1 MENNKAKQKKDE
13 NKKDQNKP
21 YNALSKLLEINTEFD
36 ESISFSHY
44 CSIYRKFG
52 VQKQKTKIDYIPF
65 IMTVEFTYSYSEELR
80 TSKEIDKQSIENIIS
95 FIKKFSNSIDEKY
108 NKTFLDN
115 IKTFSEII
123 GIEKTSNLL
132 IPALARI
139 VDDSFSLKNHFLKIL
154 LPFIDY
160 LCSNGDEGLKILKNN
175 MMNIIQELYHPR
187 NKRDIECYK
196 NEEYQ
201 NLLFKNFIKIAKAL
215 IPKDKDKQILNLIL
229 SYGYEDEKN
238 TKKLGDDHVVLCVKL
253 MSELT
258 EIYGK
263 ECTENYLLP
272 QLIYFVDD
280 KNEKVLK
287 EVLLALPNIC
297 DVVSFEIINTK
308 IYELIKRVLNV
319 LNPSWVLKKIIV
331 DILAKIIKTFKYK
344 SEEDDNENSEKKSA
358 KKFVSLIEK
367 LIHDKEKY
375 VRYNILE
382 KIGPI
387 IEPLNKEE
395 LSLELLKFY
404 KNSVE
409 EYYKRKKKQL
419 PSGMTVGNS
428 LLIKKNIEEN
438 EELDSFVVIN
448 SKTDIE
454 IEEIKKKLS
463 EENMG
468 YYFAYNF
475 PAILYCYGS
484 EHWPELK
491 SIYIDFCF
499 ESDIKIR
506 RSIVVS
512 FHEISKI
519 IGQTITENE
528 LLPIYDTFLNSN
540 DKIEKNL
547 SIRYLPKILIQVS
560 KEKKKRYFK
569 YLEAASIFIDNIGS
583 KVRNFNFINWKNK
596 LDVIEGI
603 LCYYN
608 LYDNDIIYKSIFPQC
623 ISFCLDDIYKVRKTS
638 SKVLACLI
646 EYLYNVN
653 YKKEKL
659 FKLIESF
666 ALHKKFHQRIN
677 FVKMCKILLK
687 NKKLYEEKIKNLL
700 NDLVDHEKI
709 RDVRICLSKVLRK
722 IIGNDKEILFKDK
735 NIHQLCYKLKKDNLS
750 IINSI
755 FNDVNIKYN
764 IHNKNN
770 KINEPNEKFFK
781 GDNEFFIE
789 EFKIVLERKS
799 HIFFLDR
806 SNKKSIRAKKKDE
819 NNNNEKKDNN
829 NNDNKKEDI
838 SSYKDIKDINNNEN
852 TVKEE
857 NKELNNENK
866 KNENEKEKE
875 LVNENINN
883 KEINE
888 EKSID
893 NKDNKDNKEKE
904 EDTNEKIKKEKSDV
918 SNDIQNIKNNEEKKD
933 DIKKENNDIN
943 DKNIDD
949 NKVEEKKEIKEDNNE
964 NGKEIKENNEIKNE
978 KDEGDKIQE
987 KNDVEDK
994 EK

>member
-1 MENNKAKQKKDE
+1 MENNKKSDNKKVKKGE
-13 NKKDQNKP
+13 IQKDQNQNRGHNTKQ
-21 YNALSKLLEINTEFD
+21 SRLLEINTEFD

-44 CSIYRKFG
+44 CSIYRRFG
-52 VQKQKTKIDYIPF
+52 VDKQKPKIDYIPF

-80 TSKEIDKQSIENIIS
+80 ASKEVDKQSIENITS
-95 FIKKFSNSIDEKY
+95 YIKKFSNCTDEKY

-132 IPALARI
+132 IPSLARI
-139 VDDSFSLKNHFLKIL
+139 VDDSFLLKNHFLKVL

-160 LCSNGDEGLKILKNN
+160 LCSNGDEGIKILKNN

-196 NEEYQ
+196 NEDYQ

-215 IPKDKDKQILNLIL
+215 IPKDNEKQILSLIL
-229 SYGYEDEKN
+229 SYGYEDEKS
-238 TKKLGDDHVVLCVKL
+238 TKKFGDEHNVLCVKL
-253 MSELT
+253 ISELT

-272 QLIYFVDD
+272 QLIYFADD
-280 KNEKVLK
+280 KNEKVKK

-297 DVVSFEIINTK
+297 DVVSFEIISTK
-308 IYELIKRVLNV
+308 IYDLIKRVLNV
-319 LNPSWVLKKIIV
+319 SNPSWLLKKIIV
-331 DILAKIIKTFKYK
+331 DILAKIIKTFKHK
-344 SEEDDNENSEKKSA
+344 SNEDDNINNEKKSA
-358 KKFVSLIEK
+358 KKFVSLIEN
-367 LIHDKEKY
+367 LINDKDKF

-404 KNSVE
+404 KKSVE
-409 EYYKRKKKQL
+409 EYYIKKKKQL
-419 PSGMTVGNS
+419 PSGMTVGSN
-428 LLIKKNIEEN
+428 LLKKKSVEDEEF
-438 EELDSFVVIN
+438 DSFIVIN
-448 SKTDIE
+448 SKSDNE
-454 IEEIKKKLS
+454 IEDIKKKLC

-540 DKIEKNL
+540 DKIERNL
-547 SIRYLPKILIQVS
+547 SIRYLPKILMQVS

-608 LYDNDIIYKSIFPQC
+608 LYDNEIIYKSIFPQC

-638 SKVLACLI
+638 SKVLASLI
-646 EYLYNVN
+646 EYLYNID
-653 YKKEKL
+653 YKKDQL
-659 FKLIESF
+659 FKLIDSF

-677 FVKMCKILLK
+677 FIKMCKIFLK

-700 NDLVDHEKI
+700 IEIVDNEKV
-709 RDVRICLSKVLRK
+709 RDVRICLSKVLKK
-722 IIGNDKEILFKDK
+722 IIRNEKEILYKDQF
-735 NIHQLCYKLKKDNLS
+735 IHQICYKLKMDNLP
-750 IINSI
+750 IINNI
-755 FNDVNIKYN
+755 FSDVNIKFSG
-764 IHNKNN
+764 ILENKNKN
-770 KINEPNEKFFK
+770 KIEDKKEKYFK
-781 GDNEFFIE
+781 GDNDFFTK
-789 EFKIVLERKS
+789 EFKIIIEKKS
-799 HIFFLDR
+799 SIIFLDR
-806 SNKKSIRAKKKDE
+806 SNKRLVAVKRNKDS
-819 NNNNEKKDNN
+819 NQPK
-829 NNDNKKEDI
+829 
-838 SSYKDIKDINNNEN
+838 
-852 TVKEE
+852 KEE
-857 NKELNNENK
+857 NK
-866 KNENEKEKE
+866 
-875 LVNENINN
+875 
-883 KEINE
+883 
-888 EKSID
+888 D
-893 NKDNKDNKEKE
+893 NKDNKDNNENKETKN
-904 EDTNEKIKKEKSDV
+904 DTNEDKKEDT
-918 SNDIQNIKNNEEKKD
+918 SNKNEIKND
-933 DIKKENNDIN
+933 DQNENN
-943 DKNIDD
+943 
-949 NKVEEKKEIKEDNNE
+949 
-964 NGKEIKENNEIKNE
+964 NNEIKNNNDDKKEEIIINENKEQIKE
-978 KDEGDKIQE
+978 KEEKEE
-987 KNDVEDK
+987 KNEEKKEEKKEENEEDLK
-994 EK
+994 

>member
-1 MENNKAKQKKDE
+1 MENRSRKKSKKEVKQNE
-13 NKKDQNKP
+13 PNKKETKKIPN
-21 YNALSKLLEINTEFD
+21 LLEINTEFD

-52 VQKQKTKIDYIPF
+52 VDKQKPKVDYIPF
-65 IMTVEFTYSYSEELR
+65 VMTVEFTYSYSEELR
-80 TSKEIDKQSIENIIS
+80 ASKEVDKQSIENIIS
-95 FIKKFSNSIDEKY
+95 YIKKFSNSVDEKY
-108 NKTFLDN
+108 IKTFLDN

-132 IPALARI
+132 IPSLARI
-139 VDDSFSLKNHFLKIL
+139 VDDSFTLKNHFLKVL

-196 NEEYQ
+196 NEDYQ

-215 IPKDKDKQILNLIL
+215 IPKDKDKQILSLIL
-229 SYGYEDEKN
+229 SFGYEDEKN
-238 TKKLGDDHVVLCVKL
+238 TKKYGDEHIVLCVKL
-253 MSELT
+253 ISELA
-258 EIYGK
+258 EIYGR

-272 QLIYFVDD
+272 QLIYFADD
-280 KNEKVLK
+280 KNEKVKK

-297 DVVSFEIINTK
+297 DVVSFEVIKTK
-308 IYELIKRVLNV
+308 IYDLIKRVLNV

-331 DILAKIIKTFKYK
+331 DILAKIIKTFKHK
-344 SEEDDNENSEKKSA
+344 SGEEDDNKDKEKKSA
-358 KKFVSLIEK
+358 KKFISLIEK
-367 LIHDKEKY
+367 LIKDKEKY
-375 VRYNILE
+375 VRYNILQ

-395 LSLELLKFY
+395 LSLELLTFY

-409 EYYKRKKKQL
+409 EYYIKKKKQL

-428 LLIKKNIEEN
+428 LLKKKNIEED
-438 EELDSFVVIN
+438 EEINNFVIIN
-448 SKTDIE
+448 SKSDNE
-454 IEEIKKKLS
+454 IEEIKKELS

-499 ESDIKIR
+499 ETDIKIR

-519 IGQTITENE
+519 IGQNITENE

-547 SIRYLPKILIQVS
+547 SIRYLPKILMQVS

-638 SKVLACLI
+638 SKVLASLI
-646 EYLYNVN
+646 EYLYNID

-659 FKLIESF
+659 FKLIDSF
-666 ALHKKFHQRIN
+666 ALHRKFHQRIN
-677 FVKMCKILLK
+677 FVKMCNIFLK
-687 NKKLYEEKIKNLL
+687 NKKLYEEKISKLL
-700 NDLVDHEKI
+700 NDLVDHERI
-709 RDVRICLSKVLRK
+709 IDVRICLSKVLKR
-722 IIGNDKEILFKDK
+722 IIGSDKEILYKDQ
-735 NIHQLCYKLKKDNLS
+735 NIHQICYKLKMDNLS
-750 IINSI
+750 IINNI
-755 FNDVNIKYN
+755 FSDVNIKYN
-764 IHNKNN
+764 GYIKENN
-770 KINEPNEKFFK
+770 KIKDKKEKYFK

-789 EFKIVLERKS
+789 EFKIELEKKAS
-799 HIFFLDR
+799 IFFLDR
-806 SNKKSIRAKKKDE
+806 NNKKFVQVKNKKEINEQPKEDNKKNNENIQNDKNSDNKKETVSNNKFRNSEDKSE
-819 NNNNEKKDNN
+819 NNNNKDLNDDNN
-829 NNDNKKEDI
+829 IET
-838 SSYKDIKDINNNEN
+838 EN
-852 TVKEE
+852 
-857 NKELNNENK
+857 
-866 KNENEKEKE
+866 
-875 LVNENINN
+875 
-883 KEINE
+883 
-888 EKSID
+888 S
-893 NKDNKDNKEKE
+893 
-904 EDTNEKIKKEKSDV
+904 EKIKKEENEV
-918 SNDIQNIKNNEEKKD
+918 SKDEQIKGDNNNKEEALNENKGKEKIIENEKKENSIVNNKEENQSKENNEKDEIINEKKNNEE
-933 DIKKENNDIN
+933 IK
-943 DKNIDD
+943 
-949 NKVEEKKEIKEDNNE
+949 
-964 NGKEIKENNEIKNE
+964 
-978 KDEGDKIQE
+978 
-987 KNDVEDK
+987 
-994 EK
+994 